1 MTQRIVDVLSALAEP
16 SRLEIIRILAAGGEH
31 CACELMPR
39 LGISQSRVSRH
50 VAVLKAAGLAADRR
64 DRQWVRYRINPDMPD
79 EIRSVLDAVLAAAR
93 STEKAEELT

>member
-16 SRLEIIRILAAGGEH
+16 SRLEIIRILASGGEH

-50 VAVLKAAGLAADRR
+50 VAVLKAAGLAVDRR
-64 DRQWVRYRINPDMPD
+64 DRQWVRYRLKPDMPG
-79 EIRSVLDAVLAAAR
+79 EIKAVLEAVLKAAPAR
-93 STEKAEELT
+93 EAERELT